1 MTDTNDALRSAENA
15 LRDFIEEVLREE
27 FGDSWVDKC
36 GVTPERVDRWN
47 ERREEE
53 RRRLR
58 GSGVEER
65 LLYYA
70 DFYDIPTILKKN
82 WQLFEPCFGDWKTM
96 EVYLNKL
103 EDFRNPDAH
112 KRELFPYQADL
123 ISGIS
128 GEIRSKI
135 TFYRSQKAPPD
146 QYFPRIEYVRDS
158 LGNLATS
165 SQQHVD
171 TGRILRPGDEVT
183 FVVKA
188 WDPKGDSYE
197 SELFIGS
204 YAHRV
209 VEYTKDTTLRWQV
222 TERNIGVRVLAYIS
236 IRSLRPYHAQ
246 GNYDD
251 LVCFVYQVL
260 PRS

>member
-1 MTDTNDALRSAENA
+1 MTDANDALKSVENV
-15 LRDFIEEVLREE
+15 LRDFIEEVLREQ
-27 FGDSWVDKC
+27 FGDSWVAKC

-96 EVYLNKL
+96 EVYLDKL

-112 KRELFPYQADL
+112 RRELFPYQAEL

-135 TFYRSQKAPPD
+135 TFYRSQKTPSD
-146 QYFPRIEYVRDS
+146 EYFPRIEYVKDS

-165 SQQHVD
+165 SESYIN
-171 TGRILRPGDEVT
+171 TGRVLRPGDEVT

-188 WDPKGDSYE
+188 WDPRGDTCE
-197 SELFIGS
+197 SQLQIWPSFHTI
-204 YAHRV
+204 

-222 TERNIGVRVLAYIS
+222 GEQDIGASMEVKIFL
-236 IRSLRPYHAQ
+236 RSPRSYHAR
-246 GNYDD
+246 GGFDD
-251 LVCFVYQVL
+251 IVSFVYLVL
-260 PRS
+260 PKS